1 MTTSRPFILTALT
14 VLALS
19 GVQAQTIPNKAASA
33 PECRVKDPEISG
45 RYVGQCNPMGWAHGT
60 GSAQGATASYTGEF
74 KDGQKNGVGVK
85 LWTQTADRYVGQF
98 KNDFRDGV
106 GLYVWGEKSGL
117 FGYQYNG
124 QFKLDK
130 REGQGIFNWPNGESY
145 AGRWAADAQLDGFTP
160 TQILQGKE
168 FNAKI
173 GAWNKP

>member
-1 MTTSRPFILTALT
+1 
-14 VLALS
+14 
-19 GVQAQTIPNKAASA
+19 
-33 PECRVKDPEISG
+33 
-45 RYVGQCNPMGWAHGT
+45 
-60 GSAQGATASYTGEF
+60 
-74 KDGQKNGVGVK
+74 
-85 LWTQTADRYVGQF
+85 
-98 KNDFRDGV
+98 
-106 GLYVWGEKSGL
+106 L